1 MTTVGYLTIGT
12 RVQWDGELWTVSE
25 ISGGTVRL
33 EGRTSP
39 RLLAVTALV
48 AAADFR
54 IIGAEAEP
62 REATGPALFG
72 LPPAQV
78 AVIRD
83 RERHLREMLTGF
95 RSGTAALPE
104 PDEPRPQYAPS
115 VPLLTRYEAKAN
127 EMGISVT
134 QVRRLATAYGESGV
148 AALIDGR
155 KHMKTLPLG
164 RVDPR
169 WIDAALKYLSA
180 AENASQPPKRV
191 AIDAINRVV
200 TAEHGDDVS
209 LPGRTTAYQV
219 LGTLTK
225 GKQAFAG
232 TSAKGK
238 RNVASRPPTPYGR
251 LDAAR
256 VGEYIVL
263 DSTPLD
269 VYAMDAVTLK
279 WVPLELTLAVDW
291 HTRSIVG
298 LRLSPMSSNA
308 VDAAMVIYEALCP
321 NSTSHTS
328 SGLLPY
334 AGVPETI
341 VVPTHSMVEGLP
353 GGSVE
358 TIIIDHGKMYMS
370 EHVRAACARLQISV
384 QPAQVRK
391 PTDKGPLERLFGYI
405 RTELLATL
413 KGYKGPD
420 VFSRGLNPE
429 GEAFYFIHELEAML
443 RDWAVHRYH
452 VREHPALRDQNIPK
466 LTMSPDERWQR
477 NITQTGGA
485 LRVPARPDL
494 VYDFLPVAWRTIQH
508 YGVEVNL
515 VYDGE
520 GLEGFR
526 EMKSPYVE
534 HRGKWPIRYDPG
546 DARRVFFQRPDDL
559 SWHSLEWIYASDFNI
574 PFSFDALRF
583 ARELAAQEGRGGDDR
598 TALIDLLSRW
608 DAGIVEGRRERR
620 VALRLAERIHHE
632 IRDTPDTASVQDLG
646 EANAIEVMAGT
657 RLLASDDDTDDELD
671 DAGSNEFYY
680 DDVFEVGQ

>member
-1 MTTVGYLTIGT
+1 MTTVGYLTVGT
-12 RVQWDGELWTVSE
+12 RVQWDGELWTVTE
-25 ISGGTVRL
+25 MSGGTVRL
-33 EGRTSP
+33 EGRTAP
-39 RLLAVTALV
+39 RLLAVNALV
-48 AAADFR
+48 ASADFR
-54 IIGAEAEP
+54 MIGADWEP
-62 REATGPALFG
+62 QEATGPALFG
-72 LPPAQV
+72 IPPAQLTV
-78 AVIRD
+78 LRE
-83 RERHLREMLTGF
+83 RERHIREMLTGF

-104 PDEPRPQYAPS
+104 PDEPRPQYAPD
-115 VPLLTRYEAKAN
+115 VPLLGRYEAKAN
-127 EMGISVT
+127 EMGLSVT
-134 QVRRLATAYGESGV
+134 QIRRLATAYSECGV

-155 KHMKTLPLG
+155 KHTKTLPLG

-169 WIDAALKYLSA
+169 WIAAALEYLSTT
-180 AENASQPPKRV
+180 AEASQPPKRV
-191 AIDAINRVV
+191 AIDAINRAV
-200 TAEHGDDVS
+200 EGQFGDAIA
-209 LPGRTTAYQV
+209 LPSQPTAYRV
-219 LGTLTK
+219 LKALGK
-225 GKQAFAG
+225 GRQSFAG
-232 TSAKGK
+232 SSAKGK
-238 RNVASRPPTPYGR
+238 RNVASRPLTPYGR
-251 LDAAR
+251 LTATR

-328 SGLLPY
+328 SGILPY
-334 AGVPETI
+334 AGVPDAI
-341 VVPTHSMVEGLP
+341 VVPTHSLVEGLP

-358 TIIIDHGKMYMS
+358 TIIIDHGKMYMA
-370 EHVRAACARLQISV
+370 EHVRAACARLQVSV

-405 RTELLATL
+405 RTELLSPL

-420 VFSRGLNPE
+420 VFSRGASPE
-429 GEAFYFIHELEAML
+429 GEAFYFIHELEAMI

-466 LTMSPDERWQR
+466 LTMSPDEMWQR
-477 NITQTGGA
+477 SITQTGGA

-526 EMKSPYVE
+526 DMKSPYVE
-534 HRGKWPIRYDPG
+534 QHGKWPIRYDPG

-583 ARELAAQEGRGGDDR
+583 ARDLAAQDGRGGDDR
-598 TALIDLLSRW
+598 AALIDLLARW

-620 VALRLAERIHHE
+620 VALRMAERIHHL
-632 IRDTPDTASVQDLG
+632 IRENDDGTVPA
-646 EANAIEVMAGT
+646 EVDVDALPRDVESTSGWV
-657 RLLASDDDTDDELD
+657 ASDDDTGEELD
-671 DAGSNEFYY
+671 QSDLYY